1 MSTAEQLPRPRT
13 AWDVDISLEKLVSWD
28 VLEQFMQEFPDENAL
43 LATGAGG
50 EGPEPAAARPQGS
63 APKGTGALGAGGLGA
78 GGMGAGG
85 IGAFSMP
92 LDSPFMCPPWPPGA
106 MPDFFGGSMPPFQMP
121 PQIFGAMSGAP
132 FFTQPPFFPPP
143 PGGLGALGVLGYGMP
158 GTHDAE
164 GGAHSHGTEGSAAAG
179 AGSRKG
185 KATKRARSGTAKTSD
200 GEGGGGRM
208 RRVGSIDSGL
218 GDDMDDEWG
227 VYGGDKKAAHKQR
240 FVWTAEL
247 HRRFEVAVNSLGIEN
262 AKPQAISQLM
272 NIEGIHAPTRQN
284 IKSHLQKYRLLLQ
297 KRSRSA
303 AAAGGASGSGGTR
316 GPGAEGSGSAAEAL
330 VSSIAATAAA
340 AAAEADVMARTAQN
354 VAAAAVA
361 SAMLMPVK
369 AEGAGGGEGSA
380 PVESQVAVES
390 RLRQQEL
397 NLKNQ
402 LQLQAKLHRHML
414 MQRQLQHQL
423 EVICLGQEP
432 EKPPPPS
439 KKKKRKRK
447 AVNRKPE
454 TKTVHTDLR
463 KQLESLPLGTTPRG
477 QASLALRNDLRQQL
491 IKAGSMQ
498 QEMLAHLNSLV
509 RPDDSSADGVKPEP
523 PGGLKGG
530 GERGFGG
537 LEADDDL
544 FAEHVGA
551 SEGLHFGIGDLL
563 RRTASGT
570 APTGPGGL
578 GTAADSAAGQPS

>member
-1 MSTAEQLPRPRT
+1 
-13 AWDVDISLEKLVSWD
+13 
-28 VLEQFMQEFPDENAL
+28 
-43 LATGAGG
+43 
-50 EGPEPAAARPQGS
+50 
-63 APKGTGALGAGGLGA
+63 
-78 GGMGAGG
+78 
-85 IGAFSMP
+85 
-92 LDSPFMCPPWPPGA
+92 
-106 MPDFFGGSMPPFQMP
+106 
-121 PQIFGAMSGAP
+121 
-132 FFTQPPFFPPP
+132 
-143 PGGLGALGVLGYGMP
+143 
-158 GTHDAE
+158 
-164 GGAHSHGTEGSAAAG
+164 
-179 AGSRKG
+179 
-185 KATKRARSGTAKTSD
+185 
-200 GEGGGGRM
+200 
-208 RRVGSIDSGL
+208 
-218 GDDMDDEWG
+218 
-227 VYGGDKKAAHKQR
+227 
-240 FVWTAEL
+240 
-247 HRRFEVAVNSLGIEN
+247 
-262 AKPQAISQLM
+262 M

-432 EKPPPPS
+432 EK
-439 KKKKRKRK
+439 
-447 AVNRKPE
+447 
-454 TKTVHTDLR
+454 
-463 KQLESLPLGTTPRG
+463 ESLPLGTTPRG